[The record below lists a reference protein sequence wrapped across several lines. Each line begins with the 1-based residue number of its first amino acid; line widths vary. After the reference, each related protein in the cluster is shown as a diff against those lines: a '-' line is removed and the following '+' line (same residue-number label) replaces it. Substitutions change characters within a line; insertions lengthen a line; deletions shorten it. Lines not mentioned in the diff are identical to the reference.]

1 MKERM
6 ENRKVL
12 GIILGLAGTITLILY
27 GKSLI
32 NATNASL
39 GNLLVFV
46 NAVSYGFYLI
56 IVKKL
61 MDKYNAFTFVK
72 WIYTFGFLMVLPF
85 GWGEFQAI
93 DFANLPTDIF
103 WKIGFVVVFST
114 FLTYLLNLVSMRELK
129 PTTVAVFIYLQPLF
143 ATIFAVS
150 LGKDDLSLVKLISAV
165 LIDLNTRMPSVFR
178 EMELGLRNQIS
189 QRLERGK
196 VDFSLYVEVT
206 GEETTSKINVPIIK
220 GYINQMKAVIP
231 TADETELMKMA
242 VRMPDALKTERDEID
257 ENEWKQIQTVI
268 DEALENIAN
277 FRKDEGA
284 SLEKEFQ
291 LRIGNINNLMN
302 EAVSYDAERVET
314 VKTRLRTALDEIK
327 VNVDENRFEQELIFY
342 LEKYD
347 ITEEKVRLGNHLNYF
362 LETLNGT
369 EANGRKLGFITQ
381 EMGREINTMGSK
393 SNHTEMQKLVVMM
406 KDELEKIKEQVL
418 NVL

>member
-1 MKERM
+1 MIQSMTGFGKASLQLPT
-6 ENRKVL
+6 KK
-12 GIILGLAGTITLILY
+12 ITVEI
-27 GKSLI
+27 KSL
-32 NATNASL
+32 NSKGL
-39 GNLLVFV
+39 
-46 NAVSYGFYLI
+46 
-56 IVKKL
+56 
-61 MDKYNAFTFVK
+61 
-72 WIYTFGFLMVLPF
+72 
-85 GWGEFQAI
+85 
-93 DFANLPTDIF
+93 
-103 WKIGFVVVFST
+103 
-114 FLTYLLNLVSMRELK
+114 
-129 PTTVAVFIYLQPLF
+129 
-143 ATIFAVS
+143 
-150 LGKDDLSLVKLISAV
+150 
-165 LIDLNTRMPSVFR
+165 DLNTRMPSVFR

-220 GYINQMKAVIP
+220 GYINQMRAVIP

-291 LRIGNINNLMN
+291 LRISNINNLMN

-314 VKTRLRTALDEIK
+314 VKTRLRTALDELK